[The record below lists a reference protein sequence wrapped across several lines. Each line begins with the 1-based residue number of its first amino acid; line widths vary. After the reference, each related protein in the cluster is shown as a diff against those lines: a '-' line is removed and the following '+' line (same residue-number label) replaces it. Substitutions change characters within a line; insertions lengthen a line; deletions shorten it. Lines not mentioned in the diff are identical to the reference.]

1 MPTFSYQGSQAG
13 NSRSGEIEATD
24 QRAALTALR
33 KTGIVPVLVTEVSA
47 NAANSPGNPKGKKQS
62 AGVSLSFL
70 ESINSKDITALTRQL
85 ATLTNAGFP
94 LVKGLGFVQRQG
106 EKQPLRDLVE
116 SVNNEV
122 RSGAALSE
130 ALAQHPKHFD
140 SLYTNMIKAGEA
152 GGILALLL
160 DRLADMR
167 EADEALVSKIKGAM
181 TYPVV
186 MLLAMIASLVIM
198 FIFVVPKFATM
209 FEDMGQAL
217 PTPTVVMMAI
227 SAVFQQYWWAVAASV
242 AAVVGLYMY
251 WGSTTSGRRSIDR
264 MKLNLPVLGKFA
276 TKVAMTRFCRTFGT
290 LLDSGVNLIAALE
303 ASRGVAGNTI
313 ISQAVAD
320 SLKPIR
326 EGKKVGQTL
335 EATGYFPPLVC
346 EMISLGEESG
356 RMGTM
361 SLKVADIYERETDDL
376 VKALTSIVEPVMIL
390 FMGGVVGIVVV
401 AMLMPIFSMNL
412 GA

>member
-13 NSRSGEIEATD
+13 NSRSGEIEASD
-24 QRAALTALR
+24 QRSALTALR

-47 NAANSPGNPKGKKQS
+47 NTNAAGAPRRSNKPS

-70 ESINSKDITALTRQL
+70 ESINGKDITALTRQL

-106 EKQPLRDLVE
+106 EKAPLRDLVG
-116 SVNNEV
+116 SINDEV

-130 ALAQHPKHFD
+130 ALEQHPKHFD
-140 SLYTNMIKAGEA
+140 SLYTNMIRAGEA

-186 MLLAMIASLVIM
+186 MLIAMIASLVIM

-217 PTPTVVMMAI
+217 PTPTVIMMAI
-227 SAVFQQYWWAVAASV
+227 SDVFQRYWWALAGGTAAL
-242 AAVVGLYMY
+242 VGGFFF
-251 WGSTTSGRRSIDR
+251 WGSTTSGRTAIDR
-264 MKLNLPVLGKFA
+264 IKLNLPVLGKFA

-303 ASRGVAGNTI
+303 ASRGVAGNTV
-313 ISQAVAD
+313 ISKAIAG

-326 EGKKVGQTL
+326 EGKKVGQTF
-335 EATGYFPPLVC
+335 EATGYFPALVC

-390 FMGGVVGIVVV
+390 FMGAVVGIVVV

>member
-1 MPTFSYQGSQAG
+1 
-13 NSRSGEIEATD
+13 
-24 QRAALTALR
+24 
-33 KTGIVPVLVTEVSA
+33 
-47 NAANSPGNPKGKKQS
+47 
-62 AGVSLSFL
+62 
-70 ESINSKDITALTRQL
+70 
-85 ATLTNAGFP
+85 
-94 LVKGLGFVQRQG
+94 
-106 EKQPLRDLVE
+106 
-116 SVNNEV
+116 
-122 RSGAALSE
+122 
-130 ALAQHPKHFD
+130 
-140 SLYTNMIKAGEA
+140 
-152 GGILALLL
+152 
-160 DRLADMR
+160 
-167 EADEALVSKIKGAM
+167 
-181 TYPVV
+181 
-186 MLLAMIASLVIM
+186 
-198 FIFVVPKFATM
+198 
-209 FEDMGQAL
+209 
-217 PTPTVVMMAI
+217 
-227 SAVFQQYWWAVAASV
+227 
-242 AAVVGLYMY
+242 
-251 WGSTTSGRRSIDR
+251 
-264 MKLNLPVLGKFA
+264 
-276 TKVAMTRFCRTFGT
+276 MTRFCRTFGT

-361 SLKVADIYERETDDL
+361 SLKVADIYERERDDL